1 MEIIIITGMS
11 GAGKTSAVNIAQD
24 NDYTSIDNLPPE
36 LIYSYIDLLKEK
48 NTEVE
53 KLAFVIDIR
62 AGSLLSGIEEVI
74 GDLRKQGHNLKVV
87 FIDANDDEL
96 IRRYQEKRRPHPYKD
111 MVLENAIKKEREDLL
126 KIRELSD
133 YYIDTSSNSLN
144 QLNAR
149 LLEILQVKN
158 EANLKFVSFGFKY
171 GILKEADYIFDVRFI
186 DNPFYIEELKHKSG
200 KDEEVEKYVMSYSK
214 AETFVDKITDLI
226 DYIAPSFT
234 EQSKNNLLIGIGCT
248 GGQHRSVAI
257 AEKLHNSLKGKYNSS
272 VFHRDSDKWH

>member
-36 LIYSYIDLLKEK
+36 LIHSYIDLLKEK
-48 NTEVE
+48 NKEIE

-149 LLEILQVKN
+149 ILEILQAKN

-186 DNPFYIEELKHKSG
+186 DNPFYIKELKHKTG
-200 KDEEVEKYVMSYSK
+200 KDEEVVRYVMAYSK
-214 AETFVDKITDLI
+214 AETFVDKIADLI

-257 AEKLHNSLKGKYNSS
+257 AEKLHNTLKEKYNSS